1 MNCCGVAREKKPG
14 ASGWQ
19 ERWVERWI
27 TEGRR
32 LELLE
37 EENDSEKWEKSM
49 YGDCHRTPSKNYR

>member
-19 ERWVERWI
+19 EKWVERWI

-37 EENDSEKWEKSM
+37 EENDSEKWEK
-49 YGDCHRTPSKNYR
+49 